1 MCVFFAKKP
10 QKLPKSAQCE
20 PPKNYKAALITTYLK
35 SISNEWQI
43 LYASFRSVHIS
54 LQKFSNKMTKRKK
67 WFHKK
72 KMMSQLEFFLHNLLK
87 VWVKRY
93 VVSNKVKLWFDWH
106 YFILLRIEI
115 SYSECNNLECNS
127 ENYES
132 KENRWRYQK
141 MLVTISFTQ
150 TLRKVFIEI
159 LLYSLPNNKLL
170 YPPKT
175 TISKS
180 SFSATSYV

>member
-1 MCVFFAKKP
+1 MSDRFCTHHSEVCTYHCRNFQTKW
-10 QKLPKSAQCE
+10 QKE
-20 PPKNYKAALITTYLK
+20 RNDFT
-35 SISNEWQI
+35 
-43 LYASFRSVHIS
+43 
-54 LQKFSNKMTKRKK
+54 
-67 WFHKK
+67 KK
-72 KMMSQLEFFLHNLLK
+72 KMSQLEFFLHNLLK

-150 TLRKVFIEI
+150 TLCKVFIEI
-159 LLYSLPNNKLL
+159 LLYSLPNHKLL